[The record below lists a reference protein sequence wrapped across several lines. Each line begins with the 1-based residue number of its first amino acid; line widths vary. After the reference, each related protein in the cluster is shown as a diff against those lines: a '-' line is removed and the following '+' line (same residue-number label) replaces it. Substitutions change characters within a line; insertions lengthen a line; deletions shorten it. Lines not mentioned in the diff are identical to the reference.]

1 MSILKIPIILKL
13 RRAEIVKVFSLN
25 ALSTLIRMLT
35 GMISVKIVAAII
47 GPSGI
52 ALLGQ
57 LNNIVSILLG
67 VANGGIQS
75 GVTKYVSE
83 YKEDKGTIRRL
94 LSNALRIT
102 LFFTL
107 LVALGLI
114 LFHDWLSE
122 RILLS
127 HEYGYVFLI
136 FGFTIV
142 LYTLNML
149 FISILNGYK
158 QFRKYVVVN
167 ISGTLIGL
175 LFSLTLVLFLGL
187 HGALINAVTFQS
199 VVFLV
204 TLWQCR
210 KCEWFLWKNF
220 NGKPDRATIQKYLR
234 FSLMTIT
241 ALAVM
246 PVSQMVLRGYV
257 ISEVSMTEA
266 GWLEAMNRISAMYL
280 SVITTSFSIYYL
292 PRLSEIKDNRE
303 LRREIFRCYKFII
316 PLLLG
321 ATTVIFLLRRVVIW
335 LLFSPDFY
343 PMENLFIW
351 QLLGDLFKISSWLL
365 TYLMVAKAMTR
376 NFIFTEILFSTSF
389 VVLGF
394 LFMKIN
400 RTVGLTQAYMVNY
413 ILYLLYMIFLFR
425 RILFVQ
431 NSK

>member
-25 ALSTLIRMLT
+25 ALSTLVRMLT

-57 LNNIVSILLG
+57 LNNMVSILLG
-67 VANGGIQS
+67 MANGGIQS

-83 YKEDKGTIRRL
+83 YKEEKDTIRRL

-114 LFHDWLSE
+114 LLHDWLSE

-167 ISGTLIGL
+167 ISGTVIGL
-175 LFSLTLVLFLGL
+175 LFSVVLVLSLGL
-187 HGALINAVTFQS
+187 SGALINAVTFQS

-210 KCEWFLWKNF
+210 KCEWFLWENF
-220 NGKPDRATIQKYLR
+220 NGKTDRTTIRKYLKY
-234 FSLMTIT
+234 SLMTIT
-241 ALAVM
+241 SLAVV

-266 GWLEAMNRISAMYL
+266 GWWEAMNRISSMYL

-292 PRLSEIKDNRE
+292 PRLSEIKDNGE

-321 ATTVIFLLRRVVIW
+321 ATMMIFLLRRVVIW

-365 TYLMVAKAMTR
+365 AYLMVAKALTKKY
-376 NFIFTEILFSTSF
+376 IFTEILFSASF
-389 VVLGF
+389 VGLGF
-394 LFMKIN
+394 LFMKMN
-400 RTVGLTQAYMVNY
+400 GTVGLTQAYMVNY
-413 ILYLLYMIFLFR
+413 ILYLLCMVILFR
-425 RILFVQ
+425 KILFIH
-431 NSK
+431 K

>member
-1 MSILKIPIILKL
+1 MSILKIPILLKL

-25 ALSTLIRMLT
+25 AASTLVRMLT
-35 GMISVKIVAAII
+35 GMISVKIVAAVI

-57 LNNIVSILLG
+57 LNNMVTILLG

-83 YKEDKGTIRRL
+83 YKEDKNEIRRL

-102 LFFTL
+102 LLFTL
-107 LVALGLI
+107 LVAIGLI
-114 LFHDWLSE
+114 LFHEYLSE

-127 HEYGYVFLI
+127 REYGYVFLI

-158 QFRKYVVVN
+158 QFKKYVVVN
-167 ISGTLIGL
+167 ISGTVVGL
-175 LFSLTLVLFLGL
+175 LFSIVLVLSWGL
-187 HGALINAVTFQS
+187 AGALVNAVTFQS
-199 VVFLV
+199 VVFGV

-210 KCEWFLWKNF
+210 KCEWFCWENF
-220 NGKPDRATIQKYLR
+220 REGVDRIIVKKYLKYS
-234 FSLMTIT
+234 FMTVVSLS
-241 ALAVM
+241 LL
-246 PVSQMVLRGYV
+246 PVCQMALRGYV
-257 ISEVSMTEA
+257 ISEVSMAEA
-266 GWLEAMNRISAMYL
+266 GWWEAMNRISAMYL

-292 PRLSEIKDNRE
+292 PRLSEISDKTE

-316 PLLLG
+316 PLLLV
-321 ATTVIFLLRRVVIW
+321 ATFAIYLLRHLVIR

-365 TYLMVAKAMTR
+365 SYLMVAKAMTKV
-376 NFIFTEILFSTSF
+376 FAFTEIFFSVTF
-389 VVLGF
+389 VGLGF
-394 LFMKIN
+394 LFLQTNGI
-400 RTVGLTQAYMVNY
+400 TGLTQAYMVNY
-413 ILYLLYMIFLFR
+413 IFYLLCMLILFR
-425 RILFVQ
+425 KILFIH
-431 NSK
+431 KKD